1 MQSAD
6 YSISEARNLFENI
19 NREIFLR
26 GSRFEAAVAR
36 RFPSAS
42 SGKKGFSEF
51 FLDLFD
57 LCNLRSFGVVL
68 D

>member
-6 YSISEARNLFENI
+6 YSISEATNLFENI
-19 NREIFLR
+19 NREILLG

-42 SGKKGFSEF
+42 SGGKGGI
-51 FLDLFD
+51 L
-57 LCNLRSFGVVL
+57 GVFPGSVRPV
-68 D
+68 